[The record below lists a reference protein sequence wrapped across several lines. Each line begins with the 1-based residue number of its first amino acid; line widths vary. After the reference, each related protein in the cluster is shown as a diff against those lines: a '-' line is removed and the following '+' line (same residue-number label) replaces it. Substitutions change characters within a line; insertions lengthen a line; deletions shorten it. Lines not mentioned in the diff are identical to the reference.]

1 MRIQCYLLA
10 ECLVLASALAG
21 AGLVVRSAVRLAL
34 AQRVSPA
41 AQAMPAQ
48 GMPAQGMPT
57 QGMPTQGSMAGEPDL
72 AFPPSPDVARESA
85 GTFMGM
91 EDDFLIARLRSQ
103 PIVRMKFNKGGSSLS
118 FRVDLADGSRA
129 AFKPAQTNLQTI
141 PRKEVA
147 AYRINRLLGL
157 GAVPPAT
164 PRMVGRAEIF
174 SHLHPDTVPLL
185 PRIRTETMF
194 DPRGNTA
201 GVMMYWVPVIK
212 GSGLDTPEGIGQST
226 RWLTQ
231 GQAIPSEKH
240 ALAAQLADLLV
251 FDFLISNPDRYS
263 GGNMLTTEDGSRL
276 LFMDNTLSFF
286 IEPQGNEKT
295 RTALAR
301 SQRFSRRLYQALDR
315 ISEET
320 LTHVLAQASEGDYEI
335 LTKPE
340 IRAVLG
346 RRDYVRKY
354 IDGLVATYGAS
365 EVLYFP

>member
-1 MRIQCYLLA
+1 MRRYLFA
-10 ECLVLASALAG
+10 ECLVLASALTG
-21 AGLVVRSAVRLAL
+21 AVLLVRGVVRLSFARREAPSARATPMS
-34 AQRVSPA
+34 RETRIPN
-41 AQAMPAQ
+41 PI
-48 GMPAQGMPT
+48 PNPIE
-57 QGMPTQGSMAGEPDL
+57 GSLAGELDLPLPPNPDIE
-72 AFPPSPDVARESA
+72 RGTN

-91 EDDFLIARLRSQ
+91 EDDFLIGRLRSQ

-118 FRVDLADGSRA
+118 FRVDFADGSRA

-164 PRMVGRAEIF
+164 PRMVSRDDMF
-174 SHLHPDTVPLL
+174 LHLHPETLPML
-185 PRIRTETMF
+185 PRIRAETVF

-212 GSGLDTPEGIGQST
+212 DSGLDTPEGIAQST

-231 GQAIPSEKH
+231 GQAIPDDKH
-240 ALAAQLADLLV
+240 GLAAQLSDLLV

-263 GGNMLTTEDGSRL
+263 GGNMLTNEDGLRL

-286 IEPQGNEKT
+286 IEPQGSEKT
-295 RTALAR
+295 RSALAR
-301 SQRFSRRLYQALDR
+301 GQRFSRRLYQALDR

-320 LTHVLAQASEGDYEI
+320 LSAILARASEGNYEI
-335 LTKPE
+335 LTKAE
-340 IRAVLG
+340 IRAVVS
-346 RRDYVRKY
+346 RRDYIQKY
-354 IDGLVATYGAS
+354 IDSLVASYGDR
-365 EVLYFP
+365 EVFYFP

>member
-1 MRIQCYLLA
+1 MRRYLFA

-21 AGLVVRSAVRLAL
+21 AALLVRGAVRLAF
-34 AQRVSPA
+34 AQREVPSA
-41 AQAMPAQ
+41 RAMPI
-48 GMPAQGMPT
+48 P
-57 QGMPTQGSMAGEPDL
+57 GSLAGELD
-72 AFPPSPDVARESA
+72 PPSPPSPNVAQESA
-85 GTFMGM
+85 GSFMGM
-91 EDDFLIARLRSQ
+91 EDDFLITRLRSQ

-141 PRKEVA
+141 PRREVA

-164 PRMVGRAEIF
+164 PRMLSRTDMF
-174 SHLHPDTVPLL
+174 SHLHPDTLPML
-185 PRIRTETMF
+185 PRVRAETVF

-201 GVMMYWVPVIK
+201 GVMMYWIPVIK
-212 GSGLDTPEGIGQST
+212 DSGLDTPEGIAQST
-226 RWLTQ
+226 RWLSQ
-231 GQAIPSEKH
+231 GQAIPDDKH
-240 ALAAQLADLLV
+240 SLAAQLADLLV

-263 GGNMLTTEDGSRL
+263 GGNMLTNEDGSRL

-286 IEPQGNEKT
+286 IEPQGNDKT
-295 RTALAR
+295 RAALAR
-301 SQRFSRRLYQALDR
+301 GQRFSRRLYHALDR

-320 LTHVLAQASEGDYEI
+320 LAANLAQASEGNYEI

-340 IRAVLG
+340 IRAVVS
-346 RRDYVRKY
+346 RRDYIQKY
-354 IDGLVATYGAS
+354 INGLVVTYGAS

>member
-1 MRIQCYLLA
+1 MWIQRYLFA

-21 AGLVVRSAVRLAL
+21 AGLVVRGAVRLTLAKRQVPVAL
-34 AQRVSPA
+34 A
-41 AQAMPAQ
+41 
-48 GMPAQGMPT
+48 MPT
-57 QGMPTQGSMAGEPDL
+57 QRSMVGEPDRSI
-72 AFPPSPDVARESA
+72 PPSPDTARESV

-91 EDDFLIARLRSQ
+91 EDDFLIARLRSL
-103 PIVRMKFNKGGSSLS
+103 PIVRMKFNKGGSSLA

-185 PRIRTETMF
+185 PRIRAETIF

-201 GVMMYWVPVIK
+201 GVMMVWVPVIK
-212 GSGLDTPEGIGQST
+212 DSGLDTPEGIAQSA

-231 GQAIPSEKH
+231 GQAIPDEKH

-251 FDFLISNPDRYS
+251 FDFLILNPDRYS
-263 GGNMLTTEDGSRL
+263 GGNMLTNEDGSRL

-301 SQRFSRRLYQALDR
+301 AQRFSRRLFQALDR

-320 LTHVLAQASEGDYEI
+320 LTRILAQASEGDYEI
-335 LTKPE
+335 LTKAE
-340 IRAVLG
+340 IRAVVA
-346 RRDYVRKY
+346 RRDYVTKY
-354 IDGLVATYGAS
+354 IDGLISTFGAN

>member
-1 MRIQCYLLA
+1 M
-10 ECLVLASALAG
+10 VLASALTL
-21 AGLVVRSAVRLAL
+21 AGLVVHGAIRLAS
-34 AQRVSPA
+34 ASRPGFATQV
-41 AQAMPAQ
+41 MPAP
-48 GMPAQGMPT
+48 GAQGSL
-57 QGMPTQGSMAGEPDL
+57 GGELD
-72 AFPPSPDVARESA
+72 PSPPPNPHVVREVT

-91 EDDFLIARLRSQ
+91 EDDFLIGRLRSQ

-147 AYRINRLLGL
+147 AYRLNRLLGL

-164 PRMVGRAEIF
+164 PRMVSRADVL
-174 SHLHPDTVPLL
+174 SHLHPETVPML
-185 PRIRTETMF
+185 PRIRSETIF

-212 GSGLDTPEGIGQST
+212 DSGLDTPEGIQQST

-231 GQAIPSEKH
+231 GESIPEQKH

-251 FDFLISNPDRYS
+251 FDFVTSNPDRTS
-263 GGNMLTTEDGSRL
+263 GGNMLTNADGSRL

-295 RTALAR
+295 RAALAR
-301 SQRFSRRLYQALDR
+301 AQRFSRRLYQALDR

-320 LTHVLAQASEGDYEI
+320 LTRILAQASEGDYEI

-340 IRAVLG
+340 IRAVVS
-346 RRDYVRKY
+346 RRDYIKKY
-354 IDGLVATYGAS
+354 IDNLVSTFGTG